1 MTADLLARAGMRE
14 AAAKLNP
21 AGRIGAPD
29 DVARAMAFLLDPA
42 NSWLSGQV
50 LGVDGGQGV
59 LRPLA

>member
-1 MTADLLARAGMRE
+1 
-14 AAAKLNP
+14 
-21 AGRIGAPD
+21 
-29 DVARAMAFLLDPA
+29 MAFLLDPA